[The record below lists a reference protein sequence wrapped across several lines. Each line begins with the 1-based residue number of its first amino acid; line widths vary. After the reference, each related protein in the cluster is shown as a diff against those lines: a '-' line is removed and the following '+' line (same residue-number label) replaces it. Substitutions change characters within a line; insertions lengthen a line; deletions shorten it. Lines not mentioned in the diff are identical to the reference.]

1 MPEARE
7 TGVLSGAMDASDIEA
22 RVRTVLEA
30 SGHPYE
36 VIECDPDFADTAE
49 FCEVYG
55 YPLDRSANTIVVA
68 SKRPPGHVAACV
80 VLATTRLD
88 VNRRVRDVLD
98 VRKISFASAEVTR
111 DLTGMLI
118 GGVTPFAL
126 PASIPVLIDDRVLV
140 PDWVIVGSGSRTSK
154 LKVDP
159 SVLASLPGGRVVNGL
174 AVSLD
179 G

>member
-1 MPEARE
+1 
-7 TGVLSGAMDASDIEA
+7 MDASDIEA

-36 VIECDPDFADTAE
+36 VIDCDPDFADTTE

-98 VRKISFASAEVTR
+98 VRKVSFASADVTR

-126 PASIPVLIDDRVLV
+126 PASIPVLIDERVLV

-154 LKVDP
+154 LKVHP
-159 SVLASLPGGRVVNGL
+159 SVLASLPGGRVINGL